1 MRSMVSRRERT
12 TSLMMLHRQTLGS
25 MLGVFMSIGV
35 WEYSQSSN
43 AEDGGQSKLLAFRC
57 S

>member
-12 TSLMMLHRQTLGS
+12 TSLMMLHRQTLVS
-25 MLGVFMSIGV
+25 MLGVSMSIGV
-35 WEYSQSSN
+35 WEYSQSGN
-43 AEDGGQSKLLAFRC
+43 AEDGGQSKLLALRC